1 MVVDVTEVVDSE
13 GSHQQIYFHQPMTS
27 IQAGD
32 TPQTYT
38 VIQKHLDPSQ
48 HPSTTQA
55 QTNNVRSV
63 QNIAGFEVMYWDYI
77 KIYYTTHNYTNDIHV
92 SNNKCQVQ
100 GHSCSQM
107 YYS

>member
-1 MVVDVTEVVDSE
+1 MVVDVTEVVDGE

-63 QNIAGFEVMYWDYI
+63 QNIAGFEVMY
-77 KIYYTTHNYTNDIHV
+77 
-92 SNNKCQVQ
+92 
-100 GHSCSQM
+100 
-107 YYS
+107 